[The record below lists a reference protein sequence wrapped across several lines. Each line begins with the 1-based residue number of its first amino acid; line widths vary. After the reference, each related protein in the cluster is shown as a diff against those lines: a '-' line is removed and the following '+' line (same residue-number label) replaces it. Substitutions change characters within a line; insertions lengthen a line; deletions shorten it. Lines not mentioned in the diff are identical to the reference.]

1 MYNVH
6 VLIRFRITCWQCLKV
21 WSHRNEVDSP
31 LGSLNCPVHP
41 PLLLKCLCG
50 KRAYLSKKQ
59 KNQSRVL
66 ISRLAFCQQFWC
78 HSNIDW
84 KYQYDDR
91 QEGKHHQLQLH
102 CNMWITFV
110 CVRTSTHVTT
120 LDVSPLVSNS
130 AIAQN
135 RIAQKVC
142 QWKSRHACWLIT
154 RWFKWRSQFNGHGL
168 FCREGKKQFAGRRP
182 SQQLHVVVLSAE
194 DSGRSH
200 HEEDDSFL
208 KSNTNWNIWV
218 QLLGLSHSSTSCV
231 MLGYTACS

>member
-1 MYNVH
+1 
-6 VLIRFRITCWQCLKV
+6 
-21 WSHRNEVDSP
+21 
-31 LGSLNCPVHP
+31 
-41 PLLLKCLCG
+41 
-50 KRAYLSKKQ
+50 
-59 KNQSRVL
+59 
-66 ISRLAFCQQFWC
+66 
-78 HSNIDW
+78 
-84 KYQYDDR
+84 
-91 QEGKHHQLQLH
+91 
-102 CNMWITFV
+102 MWITFV

-231 MLGYTACS
+231 MLGYTACSSVAWRPRGRSIWGTPLPSPPPPPMAILLTSPPPL